1 MLMGP
6 ILKKMKRITGDNEPI
21 RTPAT
26 TKPTRTLHETVLKN
40 FNRTPSGKIYEKDIK
55 DIYSMMLLCLRLQ
68 ESNGSKRRLNYFF
81 KNHAFTFHVND
92 AVQALNDLTVSIDLS
107 RVTTVISYSIKPE
120 LGTALVKKFFAAKLL
135 HCPTDRTR
143 SKPKQ
148 GVLLQPTP
156 KGVALLEDFYRN
168 IGGTREKV
176 PEILLS
182 TLNSME
188 LFKFERDPITDKILY
203 SDYLLQLF
211 FKKLVGKYPNVWS
224 PHDKP
229 DKLPNIETKLDLND
243 NNDFCPR
250 SADKVNINLQHIL
263 EGVAIETT
271 SNDDNFSD
279 SCNSRKFTT
288 CDHNCHSPL
297 HHRYFT
303 NPDSDSH
310 VQYYVSDSGIKF
322 HRNKIFTNHNGE
334 KVAIKYCISGKALCQ
349 WICDCTDIL
358 NISHAIKICDLLLT
372 ARYFSPITL
381 YPSNAAIDR
390 FAPSRDS
397 FYILTKTGLD
407 VLEWNIDSDVMERN
421 PSYLLGNEEHQS
433 QNAVYLPDV
442 MGDLQEQSCKQNY
455 DTSTMSLKESLK
467 DPGTRYLFKKHL
479 ESEFCAEN
487 LEAYLQLKQFGKRMK
502 VLDRLLSLKSLDNL
516 ETSKSLD
523 IQINQLVDASLALV
537 YKIYFTYFSSDAPF
551 LLNVDYNL
559 KKQIS
564 GILVKSENSANLR
577 EGERGSFPIE
587 HSPAFSEFVDREDKL
602 DSNSDLPASI
612 SLDENPF
619 ATPPPSLH
627 SSACDPCKFGDE
639 LEIQF
644 ELSETHTY
652 AENKGDLLY
661 SSSNLSSVFGE
672 RLSRLLDLL
681 LQISVLYNQASVDIF
696 RLMEIDSFPKFLK
709 SNMHDELW
717 SQNS

>member
-6 ILKKMKRITGDNEPI
+6 ILKTIKRSTSDNEHSRAPV
-21 RTPAT
+21 T
-26 TKPTRTLHETVLKN
+26 TKPTRTLHEAVLKN

-55 DIYSMMLLCLRLQ
+55 DIYSMMLLCLRLR
-68 ESNGSKRRLNYFF
+68 EYNVPKRRLNYFF
-81 KNHAFTFHVND
+81 KNHPFTFHVND
-92 AVQALNDLTVSIDLS
+92 AVEALNNLTVSIDLS

-168 IGGTREKV
+168 IGGTREKA

-203 SDYLLQLF
+203 SEYLLQLF
-211 FKKLVGKYPNVWS
+211 FKKLVGKYPHVWS

-229 DKLPNIETKLDLND
+229 DKLPNAETKLDLND
-243 NNDFCPR
+243 NYDFCPM
-250 SADKVNINLQHIL
+250 SADMVHANLQNIL
-263 EGVAIETT
+263 EGVAMNAA
-271 SNDDNFSD
+271 SDDDGFSD
-279 SCNSRKFTT
+279 PGSLRQLATS
-288 CDHNCHSPL
+288 DHNFHSPL

-322 HRNKIFTNHNGE
+322 HKDKIFTNHNGE
-334 KVAIKYCISGKALCQ
+334 KVAIKYSISGKALCQ

-358 NISHAIKICDLLLT
+358 NMSHAIKICDLLLT
-372 ARYFSPITL
+372 SKYFSPVTL
-381 YPSNAAIDR
+381 YPSSAAMDR
-390 FAPSRDS
+390 FVPSRDS
-397 FYILTKTGLD
+397 FYILTKIGLN
-407 VLEWNIDSDVMERN
+407 VLEWTTDSDVMELDS
-421 PSYLLGNEEHQS
+421 SYLCDNDEGPS
-433 QNAVYLPDV
+433 QNAVFLPDV
-442 MGDLQEQSCKQNY
+442 MGDLQEQSSKPGH
-455 DTSTMSLKESLK
+455 DTITMSLKESLK
-467 DPGTRYLFKKHL
+467 DPGSRYLFKKHL

-502 VLDRLLSLKSLDNL
+502 VLDRLLGLKISDNLKTNKSLDN
-516 ETSKSLD
+516 
-523 IQINQLVDASLALV
+523 QINQLADASLALV

-564 GILVKSENSANLR
+564 EILVKSGNPGQLR
-577 EGERGSFPIE
+577 EGKRTSFRID
-587 HSPAFSEFVDREDKL
+587 HQTALSQFVDKEKNL
-602 DSNSDLPASI
+602 DSKSDLPASI

-627 SSACDPCKFGDE
+627 SSACAPCKSGDKTGFQIE
-639 LEIQF
+639 S
-644 ELSETHTY
+644 SETHTY
-652 AENKGDLLY
+652 ANDKGDLLC
-661 SSSNLSSVFGE
+661 SSSDLSSIFGE
-672 RLSRLLDLL
+672 RLSHLLNLL
-681 LQISVLYNQASVDIF
+681 LQISALYNQASVDIF

-709 SNMHDELW
+709 SNVHELW
-717 SQNS
+717 SENS